1 MAARLP
7 AFVTATPRVRVP
19 AGELSL
25 SFAASGGPGGQNVNK
40 VASKAVL
47 RWNVPAS
54 SALSPEDR
62 DLVLARLAS
71 RLTAD
76 GDLVIA
82 SDVHRDQ
89 PKTVE
94 EVLRRLRVVLAG
106 ALYRPK
112 PRRASRPTRASK
124 ERRLSAKRRRS
135 QRKQDRRS
143 GGE

>member
-1 MAARLP
+1 MASRLP
-7 AFVTATPRVRVP
+7 AFVEATPRVRVP

-47 RWNVPAS
+47 RWNVAT
-54 SALSPEDR
+54 SAALLEEDR
-62 DLVLARLAS
+62 ALVLARLAS

-89 PKTVE
+89 PKNVE
-94 EVLRRLRVVLAG
+94 EVLRRLRVVLSG
-106 ALYRPK
+106 ALHRAK
-112 PRRASRPTRASK
+112 PRRPSRPTRASR
-124 ERRLSAKRRRS
+124 ERRLSAKRRQS
-135 QRKQDRRS
+135 ARKHDRRS
-143 GGE
+143 GGD

>member
-1 MAARLP
+1 MASRLP
-7 AFVTATPRVRVP
+7 AFVEATPRVRVP

-47 RWNVPAS
+47 RWNVVAS
-54 SALSPEDR
+54 SALGAEDR
-62 DLVLARLAS
+62 ALVLARLAS

-89 PKTVE
+89 PKNVE
-94 EVLRRLRVVLAG
+94 EVLRRLRVVLSG
-106 ALYRPK
+106 ALHRPK
-112 PRRASRPTRASK
+112 PRRPSRPTRSSK
-124 ERRLSAKRRRS
+124 ERRLKAKRRHS
-135 QRKQDRRS
+135 ARKQDRRS